1 MVDSEQD
8 GLNCIK
14 NIEEL
19 VKSENKEASINED
32 DNEVFIIRKKT
43 FNLILNHLYM
53 LVDDI
58 DDLKSENSNLNN
70 EVEDCGDT
78 ISDLQY
84 ELDVI
89 NGAIESNLRY
99 SKISDR
105 VVDYIDDLLS
115 QIADKDDI
123 INDLKKDIDSLKE
136 DVSFYEKT

>member
-1 MVDSEQD
+1 MVDFEQD
-8 GLNCIK
+8 GLNRIE

-43 FNLILNHLYM
+43 FNLILEHLYG

-70 EVEDCGDT
+70 DVEDCGDT
-78 ISDLQY
+78 ISELHY

-123 INDLKKDIDSLKE
+123 INDLKKEIDSLKE

>member
-8 GLNCIK
+8 GLNCIE

-19 VKSENKEASINED
+19 VKSENKEASINGD

-58 DDLKSENSNLNN
+58 DDLKSENSNLTND
-70 EVEDCGDT
+70 VEDCNDT
-78 ISDLQY
+78 ISELHY

-89 NGAIESNLRY
+89 HGAIESNLRY

>member
-1 MVDSEQD
+1 MVDFRRD
-8 GLNCIK
+8 GFNCIE

-43 FNLILNHLYM
+43 FNLILNHLYA

-78 ISDLQY
+78 ISELQY

-89 NGAIESNLRY
+89 NQAIESNLRY

-123 INDLKKDIDSLKE
+123 INDLKNDIDGLKE